1 MVTIRNIN
9 ERHGDSLL
17 FTAENLETAVA
28 QMQQCIRECGKEFEG
43 VVITDN
49 DYEVVRT
56 WFAMDGERNVW
67 ELIADD
73 EESAIAEVLD
83 CLREWNDDYPSTDW
97 GEYWLAY
104 SAEEPSPDS
113 DAWKQHTAT
122 LHPIEP
128 ECDDGEHKWESPV
141 EIVGGIKENPGV
153 WGHGGG
159 VRIQEVCLKCG
170 CGKLTDTW
178 AQRLDTGEQGLRSI
192 TYDRN
197 YLEKVRQGKDKP
209 EYI

>member
-56 WFAMDGERNVW
+56 WFAMDGER
-67 ELIADD
+67 
-73 EESAIAEVLD
+73 
-83 CLREWNDDYPSTDW
+83 NDDYPSTDW

-153 WGHGGG
+153 WRI
-159 VRIQEVCLKCG
+159 VRI
-170 CGKLTDTW
+170 
-178 AQRLDTGEQGLRSI
+178 AI
-192 TYDRN
+192 H
-197 YLEKVRQGKDKP
+197 
-209 EYI
+209 